1 MSSTRQ
7 RIAELGLELPEPPA
21 PGGMYRPVAVHGSI
35 AQVSGQLSR
44 EGNRVITGPVT
55 ATTAPALIT
64 RAGRACVL
72 RALSALAH
80 ALCDLARVEEILFV
94 RGFVH
99 AGPDFQDHSTVL
111 DSASAMLLDIF
122 GAAGDL
128 AVLLA
133 DGGRSI
139 SDFAVLLDQPNCSA
153 LASTATAWR
162 VLDKIDTA
170 MLKAY
175 RAPEDPSPAPARV
188 RPHRQHTATPA
199 VSPRHTYRARREW
212 AGRREP
218 PTGHPTH

>member
-1 MSSTRQ
+1 VSSTRQ

-21 PGGMYRPVAVHGSI
+21 PRGTYRPVAVHGSI

-80 ALCDLARVEEILFV
+80 APCDLDRVEEILFV
-94 RGFVH
+94 RGFLH

-111 DSASAMLLDIF
+111 DSASAVLLDIF
-122 GAAGDL
+122 GTAGDL

-133 DGGRSI
+133 DGARSI
-139 SDFAVLLDQPNCSA
+139 SDFAVLLDQPSCSA
-153 LASTATAWR
+153 RRLHGDGVAGSGQDRHRDAQGIPGPGRPFTCAGSGAAPQTAHR
-162 VLDKIDTA
+162 NSCRI
-170 MLKAY
+170 
-175 RAPEDPSPAPARV
+175 AP
-188 RPHRQHTATPA
+188 PHLSCT
-199 VSPRHTYRARREW
+199 
-212 AGRREP
+212 
-218 PTGHPTH
+218 